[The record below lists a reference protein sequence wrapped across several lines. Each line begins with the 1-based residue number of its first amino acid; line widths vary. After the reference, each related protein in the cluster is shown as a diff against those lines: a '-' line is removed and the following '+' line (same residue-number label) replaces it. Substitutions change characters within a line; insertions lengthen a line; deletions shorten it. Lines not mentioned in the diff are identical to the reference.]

1 MITLTL
7 RSTAFPER
15 QLMRGARHCEYEE
28 LLAVIALVTSLAHPV
43 NLADVAHA
51 DRLLQ
56 ATLNALTKQTSNR
69 FVVIVVGD
77 RRPEVVFPR
86 NAEFIQVTYPPAEES
101 KTSRYVNK
109 GSKLGLAVIR
119 AKQLGADYVMEFDYD
134 DFIHRDLVAF
144 VDEHPGEAG
153 WYVSQGLVWSARRN
167 VYRRMRNFHQRCGTS
182 HILAIDLF
190 GIPDGLGLDASQSEI
205 IAGYEDRF
213 FGLLGNHQGI
223 PERMAA
229 LGRPLRP
236 LPWPAVVYTLDTSL
250 NVSLNTVKGL
260 VRPMT
265 KRTAAPYG
273 LTPTA
278 GWLRSIA
285 YASQP
290 IPLIRGLLGQLRRSL
305 ESVVRGGRSSP

>member
-1 MITLTL
+1 MLV
-7 RSTAFPER
+7 F
-15 QLMRGARHCEYEE
+15 
-28 LLAVIALVTSLAHPV
+28 VTSLAHPDNV
-43 NLADVAHA
+43 PDARRNDELLA
-51 DRLLQ
+51 Q
-56 ATLNALTKQTSNR
+56 TLNSISRQTSGNYR
-69 FVVIVVGD
+69 VLIVAEG
-77 RRPEVVFPR
+77 RPEIELGPNVEFVPVDFPAVR
-86 NAEFIQVTYPPAEES
+86 DLGARKLRLE
-101 KTSRYVNK
+101 NK
-109 GSKLGLAVIR
+109 GSKIGIGLIR
-119 AKQLGADYVMEFDYD
+119 AKQLGADYVMVCDYD

-144 VDEHPGEAG
+144 VDKHPGEAG
-153 WYVSQGLVWSARRN
+153 WYVHEGLFWSARRN
-167 VYRRMRNFHQRCGTS
+167 VYRRHRNFHQRCGTS

-250 NVSLNTVKGL
+250 NMSPNTVNGP

-265 KRTAAPYG
+265 KRTAAQYG

-278 GWLRSIA
+278 GWLRSIVH
-285 YASQP
+285 ASQP
-290 IPLIRGLLGQLRRSL
+290 VPIAFGAISLLRRSWTRF
-305 ESVVRGGRSSP
+305 VRGERSSP